1 MTTSWPM
8 FRVANVERDLQGC
21 VVEVLDNQGYDVILL
36 MSTAN
41 ISSMTAR
48 YTIFLSRR
56 EYCLHWFPLLL
67 KIIRWGYRSG

>member
-8 FRVANVERDLQGC
+8 FRRKVERDLQG

-48 YTIFLSRR
+48 TIFLSRR
-56 EYCLHWFPLLL
+56 EYCPTGF
-67 KIIRWGYRSG
+67 YC